1 MKLTIL
7 ICTHNRERL
16 LARVLASLQA
26 TARPQGWTARVLVVA
41 NACNDGTHALLD
53 AERQAGLSDPS
64 RLPVDWLAEPRPGKS
79 NALNT
84 AIPHLMDSDVVAFVD
99 DDHRVDGEYPA
110 RICLAAA
117 DYPEATLF
125 CGRIVADWDGTEP
138 AWVHDQGPYRIY
150 PAPVQEQEFGP
161 LPRLVRIDDAEL
173 PGGGNLFL
181 RPPVFDRIGGFSTD
195 LGPKGHDLGGGEDIA
210 FVLKALEHGERLQYV
225 PEVFQYH
232 YVDSTRL
239 GFPYLLEKAYQRSRS
254 SARVHHEGR
263 RGGVPAYMWRK
274 LAGYGLRAVLPPS
287 WPRLRFYLMRLA
299 STLGE
304 IRGLS
309 DAAATTPRRPRKRL
323 AWPAVFAASG
333 LGGLA
338 ALQAAAPA
346 AAFQSGIAATLGV
359 AVAFAA
365 TLGTSSLL
373 YFSRTGPQ
381 IRKEVLSRYRWY
393 ALYAFGRLMLF
404 ALLILVIQAAAGSL
418 AYAAVA
424 FLSGGTFGA
433 GWATLASAAGIVSI
447 SALQFCRHLLW
458 LPASLV
464 ASLNYRA
471 NRLYPLWRKL
481 TPGRLNLAAAALIVP
496 GAGLTAASLMKAGA
510 DGDVAAL
517 AAVLAFTGAAL
528 ALHQWL
534 RTPDYPRA
542 AKAKP
547 RSGRRNVLMIGSDT
561 LRADRISPELTPALH
576 GLAARGAQLTRCYI
590 PCARTASS
598 LVSMLTSSWP
608 SRHGIRDNFAADAE
622 AKLPMEALPA
632 ILGRHGYATAALSDW
647 CGADMGKFS
656 FGFDYVDLPED
667 QWNLKLFIR
676 QGPKDL
682 RLFLSMFTHNAFGKD
697 FLPEIHYLGW
707 VPMTDLIGREACR
720 LINDL
725 GQRDQPFMLD
735 VFLSTTHAPFGS
747 EYPYYTLFSSREYDG
762 DSKFVMSGLTDP
774 MEIIRRQGESREA
787 FDLDQILALY
797 DGCARRFND
806 EVDRILR
813 HLEASGLADSTLVV
827 IYSDHGM
834 EFFEQDTWG
843 QGNSA
848 LEEHSAQVPII
859 LAGPQIASAGRLDG
873 VTRSVDIMPT
883 LLDLLDLPAS
893 PDADGVSLAGALQ
906 GGPMPELMARYETGI
921 WLTDLPGMP
930 PGHLRYPDLLDLLD
944 IPDLTSGTMAIK
956 REYQDRVVLAKD
968 RMLRSGCWK
977 LVYQPLVDGA
987 IWRLFD
993 VEADPNCRRD
1003 VQSAQ
1008 PEIFA
1013 RLKGAMLDWLA
1024 EESVAGGAKSMEHDR
1039 TSQPA

>member
-1 MKLTIL
+1 MKLTVL
-7 ICTHNRERL
+7 ICTHNREEL
-16 LARVLASLQA
+16 LARVLNSLQMTVRA
-26 TARPQGWTARVLVVA
+26 EGWSVQLLVVA

-53 AERQAGLSDPS
+53 KERQASQRDTS
-64 RLPVDWLAEPRPGKS
+64 RLSIDWLAEPKPGKS

-99 DDHRVDGEYPA
+99 DDHRVDAHYLSE
-110 RICLAAA
+110 ICKAAET
-117 DYPEATLF
+117 YPEATLF

-138 AWVHDQGPYRIY
+138 AWVHDQGRYRIY

-161 LPRLVRIDDAEL
+161 APRIVQIDDAEL

-181 RPPVFDRIGGFSTD
+181 RPQVFTRIGGFSTD

-239 GFPYLLEKAYQRSRS
+239 GFSYLLEKAYQRSRS

-263 RGGVPAYMWRK
+263 RGGVPSYMWRK
-274 LAGYGLRAVLPPS
+274 LMGYGLRAIMPPS

-304 IRGLS
+304 VRGLR
-309 DAAATTPRRPRKRL
+309 DAVATTPRRPRRKL
-323 AWPAVFAASG
+323 AWPATFAAAC

-338 ALQAAAPA
+338 ALQAAVPA
-346 AAFQSGIAATLGV
+346 SMFQSGLVATLGV
-359 AVAFAA
+359 GGVFAA
-365 TLGTSSLL
+365 LLGTSSLL

-393 ALYAFGRLMLF
+393 ALYAFGRLMFF
-404 ALLILVIQAAAGSL
+404 ALLILIIQAAAGSL
-418 AYAAVA
+418 AYAGIA
-424 FLSGGTFGA
+424 FLSDHAFNP
-433 GWATLASAAGIVSI
+433 GWAMFAAAAGIVTI
-447 SALQFCRHLLW
+447 SVLQFCRHLLW

-471 NRLYPLWRKL
+471 NRLYPLWQQL
-481 TPGRLNLAAAALIVP
+481 TPRRLNLAAAALILP
-496 GAGLTAASLMKAGA
+496 GAGLAMASLLKANVE
-510 DGDVAAL
+510 GDAA
-517 AAVLAFTGAAL
+517 AQFAVLAFTGAVL

-534 RTPDYPRA
+534 RIPGYPRVVR
-542 AKAKP
+542 AKP

-561 LRADRISPELTPALH
+561 LRADRINPELTPALH
-576 GLAARGAQLTRCYI
+576 RLAAQGAQLSRCYI

-608 SRHGIRDNFAADAE
+608 CRHGIRDNFAADTE

-632 ILGRHGYATAALSDW
+632 ILGRHGYTTAALSDW

-682 RLFLSMFTHNAFGKD
+682 RLFLSLFTHNAFGKD

-725 GQRDQPFMLD
+725 GQREQPFFLN

-747 EYPYYTLFSSREYDG
+747 EYPYYTLFSSREYLG

-787 FDLDQILALY
+787 FDLDQIFALY
-797 DGCARRFND
+797 DGCVRRFND
-806 EVDRILR
+806 EVERIIG
-813 HLEASGLADSTLVV
+813 HLDACGLAESTLVV

-834 EFFEQDTWG
+834 EFFEQDGWG

-859 LAGPQIASAGRLDG
+859 FAGQQIAATGQIDG
-873 VTRSVDIMPT
+873 ITRSVDIMPT
-883 LLDLLDLPAS
+883 LLDLLGLPVS
-893 PDADGVSLAGALQ
+893 SEVDGVSLAGALQ

-930 PGHLRYPDLLDLLD
+930 PGHLRYPDLFDLLD
-944 IPDLTSGTMAIK
+944 IPDLASGTMAIK
-956 REYQDRVVLAKD
+956 REYQERVILAKD
-968 RMLRSGCWK
+968 RMLRLGRWK

-987 IWRLFD
+987 IWQLFD
-993 VEADPNCRRD
+993 AEADPNCRTD
-1003 VQSAQ
+1003 VKSAQ

-1013 RLKGAMLDWLA
+1013 KLKIAMLDWLNQ
-1024 EESVAGGAKSMEHDR
+1024 ERVAGNKKNGEYDR
-1039 TSQPA
+1039 PSQSV

>member
-1 MKLTIL
+1 MKLTVL
-7 ICTHNRERL
+7 ICTHNREGL
-16 LARVLASLQA
+16 LARALKSLQSMV
-26 TARPQGWTARVLVVA
+26 RLEDGSVHVLVVA
-41 NACNDGTHALLD
+41 NACSDGTQALLD
-53 AERQAGLSDPS
+53 SERTISLQDPS
-64 RLPVDWLAEPRPGKS
+64 RLPIEWLAEPKPGKS

-99 DDHRVDGEYPA
+99 DDHRVDSQYLAE
-110 RICLAAA
+110 ICKAAET
-117 DYPEATLF
+117 YPEATLF

-138 AWVHDQGPYRIY
+138 AWVHDQGRYRIY

-161 LPRLVRIDDAEL
+161 LPKRVTLDADEL

-181 RPPVFDRIGGFSTD
+181 RPQVFGRIGGFSTD

-210 FVLKALEHGERLQYV
+210 FVLKALERGERLQYV

-254 SARVHHEGR
+254 SARVNHEGR
-263 RGGVPAYMWRK
+263 RGGVPLYMWRK
-274 LAGYGLRAVLPPS
+274 LAGYGFKALVPPA

-304 IRGLS
+304 IRGLR
-309 DAAATTPRRPRKRL
+309 DAATSRPRRPRKKL
-323 AWPAVFAASG
+323 VWPTLFAAAG
-333 LGGLA
+333 LGGVA
-338 ALQAAAPA
+338 ALHAAAPA
-346 AAFQSGIAATLGV
+346 GAFHTGIAATLGV
-359 AVAFAA
+359 AVVFAA
-365 TLGTSSLL
+365 VLGTRSLL

-381 IRKEVLSRYRWY
+381 IRNEVLSRYRWY
-393 ALYAFGRLMLF
+393 ALYAFSRLMIF
-404 ALLILVIQAAAGSL
+404 ALLILIIQAATGSL
-418 AYAAVA
+418 AYAGIA
-424 FLSGGTFGA
+424 FLFDQNFNAT
-433 GWATLASAAGIVSI
+433 WAIFAAAAGIVAI
-447 SALQFCRHLLW
+447 SVLQFCRHLLW

-471 NRLYPLWRKL
+471 NRLYPLWQQL
-481 TPGRLNLAAAALIVP
+481 TPLRLKLATAALIVP
-496 GAGLTAASLMKAGA
+496 CVGLVMTSLLKASAEGDAA
-510 DGDVAAL
+510 AAL
-517 AAVLAFTGAAL
+517 AVLAFTAAAL

-542 AKAKP
+542 VRARR

-576 GLAARGAQLTRCYI
+576 HLATKGAHLTRCYI

-608 SRHGIRDNFAADAE
+608 CRHGIRDNFAADTE

-632 ILGRHGYATAALSDW
+632 ILGKHGYATAALSDW

-682 RLFLSMFTHNAFGKD
+682 RLFLSLFTHNAFGKD

-725 GQRDQPFMLD
+725 GQREQPFMLN

-747 EYPYYTLFSSREYDG
+747 EYPYYTMYSAKEYQG

-774 MEIIRRQGESREA
+774 MEIIRRQGESKEA

-806 EVDRILR
+806 EVERILG
-813 HLEASGLADSTLVV
+813 HLEACGLAESTLVL

-834 EFFEQDTWG
+834 EFFEQDNWG

-848 LEEHSAQVPII
+848 MEEHSAQVPII
-859 LAGPQIASAGRLDG
+859 LAGQQIATTGQLNG
-873 VTRSVDIMPT
+873 ITRSVDIMPT
-883 LLDLLDLPAS
+883 LLDLLDLPAC
-893 PDADGVSLAGALQ
+893 PGVDGVSLAGALQ

-921 WLTDLPGMP
+921 WLTDLPDMP
-930 PGHLRYPDLLDLLD
+930 PGHLRYPDLLNLLD
-944 IPDLTSGTMAIK
+944 IPDLASGTMAVK
-956 REYQDRVVLAKD
+956 REYQDQVILAKD
-968 RMLRSGCWK
+968 RMLRLGRWK

-987 IWRLFD
+987 IWQLFD
-993 VEADPNCRRD
+993 AEADPNCRSD
-1003 VQSAQ
+1003 VKSEQ
-1008 PEIFA
+1008 PEVFA
-1013 RLKGAMLDWLA
+1013 RLQSAMLDWLRQ
-1024 EESVAGGAKSMEHDR
+1024 ERVAGNTGNVEHDCI
-1039 TSQPA
+1039 SQPA